1 MSAKDRTPLYEAA
14 LTDWKICEQIGS
26 GSGGKTVVY
35 RMEQRN
41 SDWTEENALKVIH
54 ITDEHGIYTQ
64 LPENDQTAYQ
74 SELARQKKR
83 AETELQTM
91 YALRG
96 LPTIAGLLGHKFVD
110 WQEEERF
117 GCDLLI
123 RMELM
128 ECLHGDDGRLTVD
141 AGEAVQIGKDMCEA
155 LIECHKRNIIHRDI
169 KPANIFINKHGRYQ
183 LGDFGISRSV
193 GASRVASTGVCTE
206 AYAAPELLSGKKY
219 TELVD
224 IYSLGL
230 TLYELC
236 NDGKLPFAES
246 RYANQSSIEKRLTEK
261 TLPPPKNADERLSG
275 IILKACAHDQK
286 DRWQSA
292 QAMLDAL
299 QDPYATRPAHPGT
312 TKKKH
317 PIGAA
322 AAAVALLLCLGA
334 AARFGLPY
342 FRASTESSGETISTD
357 KPAFVASD
365 GIQTDDESKT
375 GIEDSKTDVPTP
387 TESENEP
394 GNSGS
399 ADAPTEENGAG
410 SDRQPDATVPPQSEP
425 ETPQQS
431 KPEAPQQSS
440 GPAKGTAAIS
450 TVWSDWLDAL
460 PNGISAQTET
470 RTVYRYADYHKETTT
485 SDSQTAPFGYE
496 LDHGELVEKWVEE
509 EVVDV
514 AGHYEYRYGC
524 WVGADG
530 GHSYCNVMAEK
541 YYGAPAKITYTD
553 WSAIQYINTDT
564 RWTCGSGDSGKHQ
577 HSGTGGW
584 IASDT
589 GHHVWPLYSAT
600 GSTKTESGYYWEE
613 SQWVDTTY
621 KMEYKTVTGIRYH
634 FYRMVLDYESSWS
647 EDEPEE
653 QENRTIERKTQYRY
667 LMTD

>member
-1 MSAKDRTPLYEAA
+1 MSAEDRTPLYEAA
-14 LTDWKICEQIGS
+14 LADWKVCEKIGS
-26 GSGGKTVVY
+26 GSGGRTAVY
-35 RMEQRN
+35 RMERRN
-41 SDWTEENALKVIH
+41 TDWTEENALKVIH
-54 ITDEHGIYTQ
+54 IADEHGIYAQ
-64 LPENDQTAYQ
+64 LPENDQAAYQ
-74 SELARQKKR
+74 SELARRKKR

-96 LPTIAGLLGHKFVD
+96 LPTIAGFLGHKFVD
-110 WQEEERF
+110 WQEKERF

-128 ECLHGDDGRLTVD
+128 ECLRGDDGRLTVN
-141 AGEAVQIGKDMCEA
+141 AGEAVQIGKDICEA

-169 KPANIFINKHGRYQ
+169 KPANIFINRHGRYQ

-193 GASRVASTGVCTE
+193 NDSRFASTGICTE
-206 AYAAPELLSGKKY
+206 AYAAPELLNGEKY

-236 NDGKLPFAES
+236 NDGELPFAES
-246 RYANQSSIEKRLTEK
+246 RYANQSSIERRLTEN
-261 TLPPPKNADERLSG
+261 TLPPPQNADDRLAG
-275 IILKACAHDQK
+275 IILKACAKDPK

-292 QAMLDAL
+292 QEMLDAL
-299 QDPYATRPAHPGT
+299 QDPYATRPARPGT
-312 TKKKH
+312 PKKKR

-322 AAAVALLLCLGA
+322 AAVVLLLCLGA

-342 FRASTESSGETISTD
+342 FHASTGNVGEATPPDESVFAASGSAQADDETKTDIENPKTD
-357 KPAFVASD
+357 K
-365 GIQTDDESKT
+365 
-375 GIEDSKTDVPTP
+375 PTP
-387 TESENEP
+387 TEGSKPEDSE
-394 GNSGS
+394 SS
-399 ADAPTEENGAG
+399 DAPTEGNEVEP
-410 SDRQPDATVPPQSEP
+410 DEQPSVTAPPQSKP

-431 KPEAPQQSS
+431 KPETPQQSE
-440 GPAKGTAAIS
+440 PAKGAAAVS
-450 TVWSDWLDAL
+450 AVWSDWLDAL
-460 PNGISAQTET
+460 PDGISAQTET

-496 LDHGELVEKWVEE
+496 LDHGEFVEKLVED

-524 WVGADG
+524 WVGSDG

-553 WSAIQYINTDT
+553 WSTTQYINTDT

-600 GSTKTESGYYWEE
+600 GSTKTNVGYYWEE
-613 SQWVDTTY
+613 SRWVDTTY
-621 KMEYKTVTGIRYH
+621 KTEYRTVTGIRYH
-634 FYRMVLDYESSWS
+634 FYRMVLDYESPWS
-647 EDEPEE
+647 EDEPDER
-653 QENRTIERKTQYRY
+653 ENRTIERKTQYRY
-667 LMTD
+667 LMTS